1 MAISASPISN
11 TIDPAMAELRETDI
25 RRDVACPFCGLACDD
40 LEIEVTAGR
49 LRLSKGA
56 CPISRAQF
64 ERDLPNDA
72 TPQLDG
78 RDCTRAEAVAAAAG
92 LLREARLP
100 VFAGLATDI
109 EGLRGALALADRTG
123 GVIDHRGSQA
133 LFADL
138 TALRDIGTMSTTFS
152 EARNRADLL
161 LLVGPDPLPAMPR
174 LLERCFSNQPT
185 LFSETGIQRRLVH
198 LGALPSAAA
207 PALPPGLR
215 YAPIPCAAEALAPLV
230 GRLRAILKGRTP
242 AAGEEVALT
251 ELAGALRMAGYAV
264 VAWMA
269 SVLPPET
276 ADLIV
281 LSLVEMVRDLNLAH
295 RAACLPLGGAEN
307 LTGANQAC
315 LWQSGYPLRTSF
327 GTGAPRHDPVLH
339 SAARLIESGEADAL
353 LWISTL
359 GSAVPPPVRPGLPL
373 ILLAPPE
380 EKTSVSPAVF
390 LPVGRPGIDHA
401 GQIFRGDGIVA
412 LPLTA
417 IRASS
422 LPSAGETL
430 RNIAA
435 AMESA

>member
-1 MAISASPISN
+1 
-11 TIDPAMAELRETDI
+11 MAEPRETDI

-40 LEIEVTAGR
+40 LEIDVAAER
-49 LRLSKGA
+49 LRLTKGA

-64 ERDLPNDA
+64 ERDLPRDA
-72 TPQLDG
+72 TPQLRG
-78 RDCTRAEAVAAAAG
+78 RDCTRTEAIAAAAG
-92 LLREARLP
+92 ILRAAQLP
-100 VFAGLATDI
+100 VFGGLATDI

-138 TALRDIGTMSTTFS
+138 TALRDIGTMSTTLS
-152 EARNRADLL
+152 EVRNRADLL

-174 LLERCFSNQPT
+174 FLERCFSNQPT
-185 LFSETGIQRRLVH
+185 LFAETGIQRRLVH
-198 LGALPSAAA
+198 LGAIPGAAE

-215 YAPIPCAAEALAPLV
+215 YTPIPCTAEDLAPMV
-230 GRLRAILKGRTP
+230 GRLRAIVRGHA
-242 AAGEEVALT
+242 AAGEDAALT
-251 ELAGALRMAGYAV
+251 ELAGALRAAGYAV

-269 SVLPPET
+269 SLLPPDT

-327 GTGAPRHDPVLH
+327 GTGAPRHDPFLH

-359 GSAVPPPVRPGLPL
+359 GSVVAPPARSDLPL
-373 ILLAPPE
+373 ILLTPPG
-380 EKTSVSPAVF
+380 EKPSTPPAVF

-412 LPLTA
+412 LPLIALRPT
-417 IRASS
+417 S

-430 RNIAA
+430 RDIAT